1 MDTGSRLPFKR
12 RLKIAAALAAGALAG
27 LGAYIY
33 SGQYN
38 IAADEPHWFTTAK
51 IIETLRD
58 RSIDRRARD
67 IIIPDLEDSRLVLK
81 GAGQYGAMCVGC
93 HLAPG
98 MDNSEIRQGLY
109 PEPPDFSRAR
119 IDPARAFW
127 VIKHGIKLT
136 AMPAWG
142 KTHDDQLIWDMVAFI
157 RQLPKLNAAQYQ
169 AAVASAPESHEE
181 MMEHMA
187 GEKYDTASEPH
198 EHADHPRKGMGSGKK

>member
-1 MDTGSRLPFKR
+1 M
-12 RLKIAAALAAGALAG
+12 AG

-38 IAADEPHWFTTAK
+38 IAADEPHWFATAK

-81 GAGQYGAMCVGC
+81 GADQYEAMCAGC

-127 VIKHGIKLT
+127 VIKHGIKMT
-136 AMPAWG
+136 GMPAWG
-142 KTHDDQLIWDMVAFI
+142 RTHDDITLWSIVAFI
-157 RQLPKLNAAQYQ
+157 GKLPEMTPQ
-169 AAVASAPESHEE
+169 AYKE
-181 MMEHMA
+181 MVREARA
-187 GEKYDTASEPH
+187 GEGMASPGDGTG
-198 EHADHPRKGMGSGKK
+198 EHGAHQHGHGHGESSH

>member
-1 MDTGSRLPFKR
+1 MDTGTRRPFKR
-12 RLKIAAALAAGALAG
+12 LLKIAAALAAGALAG

-38 IAADEPHWFTTAK
+38 IGADEHHWFATAK

-58 RSIDRRARD
+58 RSIDRRARN

-81 GAGQYGAMCVGC
+81 GADQYEAMCTGC

-98 MDNSEIRQGLY
+98 MDSSEIRQGLY

-127 VIKHGIKLT
+127 VIKHGIKMT
-136 AMPAWG
+136 GMPAWG
-142 KTHDDQLIWDMVAFI
+142 RTHDDITLWSIVAFI
-157 RQLPKLNAAQYQ
+157 GKLPEMTPQ
-169 AAVASAPESHEE
+169 AYKE
-181 MMEHMA
+181 MVREARA
-187 GEKYDTASEPH
+187 GEGTASPGDGTG
-198 EHADHPRKGMGSGKK
+198 EHSAHQHGHGRGESSH